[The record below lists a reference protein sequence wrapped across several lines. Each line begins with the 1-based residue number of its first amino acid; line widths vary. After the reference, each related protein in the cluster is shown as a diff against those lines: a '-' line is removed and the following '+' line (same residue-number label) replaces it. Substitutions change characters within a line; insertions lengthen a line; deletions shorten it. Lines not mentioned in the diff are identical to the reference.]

1 MPSNL
6 TDLLAANLQWEEFLE
21 VLMLKNYNTRL
32 VILSTAFLGMVS
44 GIVGSLLL
52 LRKRSLMGDALSH
65 ATLPGVGIAFA
76 VMVALGGSGKELGG
90 LWLGAILSGV
100 LGVATMLLIVK
111 TTRLQDDVA
120 MGLVLSIFFGAG
132 VAILS
137 SVQKMPSGSA
147 AGLESYIYGKTASI
161 LYQDFIL
168 ILTTSLISG
177 GICILLLKEFTLLC
191 FDENFGAASGWPMMR
206 LDILLLAVVTVVTV
220 AGLQS
225 VGLIL
230 MIALFIIPAAA
241 ARFWAKR
248 LVNMMVLAS
257 VIGFISGWIGG
268 GLSALYTKLP
278 AGAVIVLVAAFF
290 FLISMFFAPARGI
303 FPRSRRRHLLNIKVG
318 EQHILRG
325 IYELLEEEAKSDD
338 EQHQEAFKR
347 VRNENISFLELL
359 EKRSWNPQ
367 ELGKLL
373 SRGYRKGYIEQAK
386 GENLRLTEEGFGKA
400 SRITRNH
407 RLWEV
412 YLVTH
417 ADIAPS
423 HVDRDADMIEHV
435 LDADLVARLEEEL
448 KEQYEWIPVLP
459 SLHEISTQKGAL

>member
-1 MPSNL
+1 MS
-6 TDLLAANLQWEEFLE
+6 DIIE
-21 VLMLKNYNTRL
+21 VLLLKNYNTRM
-32 VILSTAFLGMVS
+32 VILSTALLGMVS
-44 GIVGSLLL
+44 GLVGSFLL

-65 ATLPGVGIAFA
+65 ATLPGVGLAFA
-76 VMVALGGSGKELGG
+76 VMVALGGTGKAIGG

-100 LGVATMLLIVK
+100 LGVVVMLMIVK
-111 TTRLQDDVA
+111 TTRLGDDVA

-132 VAILS
+132 IAILR
-137 SVQKMPSGSA
+137 SVQTLPTGSA

-168 ILTTSLISG
+168 ILVTTVIG
-177 GICILLLKEFTLLC
+177 AVICLALLKEFTLLC
-191 FDENFGAASGWPMMR
+191 FDENFGATQGFPMIR
-206 LDILLLAVVTVVTV
+206 LDVLLLGLVTLVTV

-248 LVNMMVLAS
+248 LESMMVLAC
-257 VIGFISGWIGG
+257 VIGLVSGWVGG
-268 GLSALYTKLP
+268 ALSALFSKLP

-290 FLISMFFAPARGI
+290 FMISMFLAPARGI
-303 FPRSRRRHLLNIKVG
+303 IPRVLRRNQLNQKVG
-318 EQHILRG
+318 EQHVLRAL
-325 IYELLEEEAKSDD
+325 YEILEEDAREEIQADASLAVSVD
-338 EQHQEAFKR
+338 EAFKLVKNANVAR
-347 VRNENISFLELL
+347 EELQA
-359 EKRSWNPQ
+359 KRTWSPQ
-367 ELGKLL
+367 ELNRLL
-373 SRGYRKGYIEQAK
+373 GRAEKRGYLEAPDGTS
-386 GENLRLTEEGFGKA
+386 LRLTEEGFGNA

-448 KEQYEWIPVLP
+448 KEQYEWTPVIP
-459 SLHEISTQKGAL
+459 SLHEIPKNKGGVVL